1 MQPPRCFCR
10 ARCDEDRLRFLDY
23 HGLHLMTRVIAAQY
37 THRHNEY
44 VRALCALLRKA
55 GFHASIESH
64 PFREKSDLG
73 SQSAEWDDEGAG
85 AEVARRDLSMRLD
98 LVVEGMP
105 VDLLRRV
112 DPSLVAGLP
121 AGTTMARVLIDA
133 TFTHP
138 GPFLSSINRG
148 DGAALLRNPD
158 AIGDA
163 EVAHKRSKYLAA
175 SNAAGYVLL
184 PYHCN
189 VYGRLHPIASKF
201 LDAVVGLV
209 VLKDRAGG
217 SSRTSDL
224 IDKTTNFK
232 RALLRGISIHMRR
245 ATVLGLWHA
254 VRVAKPRFR
263 RATLASLPAGHA
275 RLLQDHFERSSVAET
290 PLNTCSFRYETLNPP
305 AV

>member
-1 MQPPRCFCR
+1 
-10 ARCDEDRLRFLDY
+10 
-23 HGLHLMTRVIAAQY
+23 MTRVIAAQY

-163 EVAHKRSKYLAA
+163 EVAHKRSKYFVTRQVTFCCHTTAMSTGDCTL
-175 SNAAGYVLL
+175 
-184 PYHCN
+184 
-189 VYGRLHPIASKF
+189 
-201 LDAVVGLV
+201 
-209 VLKDRAGG
+209 
-217 SSRTSDL
+217 SR
-224 IDKTTNFK
+224 
-232 RALLRGISIHMRR
+232 
-245 ATVLGLWHA
+245 
-254 VRVAKPRFR
+254 
-263 RATLASLPAGHA
+263 
-275 RLLQDHFERSSVAET
+275 RSSLT
-290 PLNTCSFRYETLNPP
+290 R
-305 AV
+305 